1 MGKPMDDA
9 TDTVHGELHPPGVVV
24 VWRPSW
30 YEEGFFLRHVDTV
43 DVVIHRLG
51 EYLGLLHVQ
60 TFDVTIDFFEER
72 NMVRFNFSF
81 HFY

>member
-1 MGKPMDDA
+1 M
-9 TDTVHGELHPPGVVV
+9 
-24 VWRPSW
+24 
-30 YEEGFFLRHVDTV
+30 
-43 DVVIHRLG
+43 VIHRLG

>member
-1 MGKPMDDA
+1 MDDA
-9 TDTVHGELHPPGVVV
+9 TDAVHGELHPPGVLMV
-24 VWRPSW
+24 RGSGR
-30 YEEGFFLRHVDTV
+30 YEESFFLRHVDAV
-43 DVVIHRLG
+43 DVVVHRLG

-60 TFDVTIDFFEER
+60 TFDVAIDFLKER